1 MKKLLTCFFSLFFLA
16 WTAGLSLYAQG
27 IDPKVYYQIVS
38 VNGLALDNQQS
49 VSNNSN
55 IFLAPSNP
63 KSEAQAWMF
72 AKVGTDTYIIVNP
85 LGEKALDNGNQKKD
99 GTRVIQWSAEL
110 NNPNQHWKLTRVGEN
125 KYTFQ
130 SMASGMNLG
139 YPDAGP
145 VGEPLYQLQPD
156 AAKDGQCFTLRK
168 MDIKVNV
175 DLLKTSSP
183 NEWENEKIFA
193 INKEP
198 GRATFVPFA
207 SVEELK
213 ADPSYQKQW
222 ITPQSSRYLSL
233 NGNWKFNWVKQPS
246 ERPVNFYKANYDV
259 SQWAEIPVPSNWEM
273 YGYGTPIYTNVTY
286 PHRNNP
292 PFIQGY
298 RGKTSDVEPNPVG
311 SYRREFTIP
320 ADWKGDEIFI
330 HFDGVYSAMYLWVNG
345 KKVGYSQGANND
357 AEFNITA
364 YVKPGKNMVA
374 AEVYR
379 WSDGSYLEDQDMFR
393 LSGIHRDVYL
403 VATPKLR
410 LRDFYLTSAFEGDHL
425 AKATFNVVADIHNYA
440 SKRSGKVQLKVALLD
455 AAGKT
460 VATMQGEVPSVDK
473 NGEMM
478 LKLSTL
484 VNNPK
489 LWSAEIPNLYT
500 VIIELQ
506 DAAGKTLEVA
516 QSQFGFRK
524 IELKNRRVY
533 INNQQVFFKG
543 ANRHDIDPRHGKAV
557 PVDMMIKDI
566 VLFKQNNLNTIRT
579 SHYPND
585 AKMYALFDY
594 YGLYVMD
601 EADIECHGNMAIS
614 NMPSWED
621 AFVDRMVRMVER
633 DKNHP
638 AVIFWSMGNESG
650 GGQNFKATY
659 KAARELDSR
668 PIHYEGNND
677 IADMDSRMYPAIES
691 MRDQDMQDRDKPYFL
706 CEYAHAMGN
715 AIGNLDEYWDYIE
728 NKSQRMI
735 GGCIWDWVDQGINK
749 FGELPGRY
757 YFGGGF
763 GDSPNDFNFCCNGI
777 VTPDRQVTPKL
788 LEVKKVYQYIKF
800 KPDDL
805 KNGKI
810 TLENHYDFLNLNHFG
825 LTWELL
831 KDGKVVRSGKMEM
844 PDVAP
849 DSKTQITLPYAADIQ
864 PGAEYFVT
872 VSAVLKQPEIWA
884 NAGHVMA
891 DEQFTIQE
899 HRDVAAVDTKALPA
913 LKLTEQ
919 NGQVQFSATGF
930 IATFNKEAGILV
942 SLRYMGEEMLYRD
955 GGFVFNGYR
964 SIDNDRMNVRLPELD
979 CVAFA
984 AELSPDQKE
993 GKVSTQL
1000 LAKVG
1005 NVSVPYQVDY
1015 RLYANGTI
1023 DVDATFKADEHFNLP
1038 RIALQASLN
1047 PTLEQVEWYGR
1058 GPLENYWDRKNAAY
1072 FGIYKNTVTGMEEAY
1087 VRSQS
1092 MGNRDDVRW
1101 VKLTNRANFGLKI
1114 TSKDHLNFTALHFTD
1129 SDLWTTVY
1137 GHDLDRVRRAE
1148 VVLNL
1153 DCIQRG
1159 LGNASCGPRQRP
1171 HYLIEKNKDY
1181 SYKFRIEPVK

>member
-1 MKKLLTCFFSLFFLA
+1 MKKFLTYLFSLFLLMWA
-16 WTAGLSLYAQG
+16 AGVSVRAQG
-27 IDPKVYYQIVS
+27 IDSKAFYQIVS

-49 VSNNSN
+49 INNNSN

-72 AKVGTDTYIIVNP
+72 VKVEADTYVIINP
-85 LGEKALDNGNQKKD
+85 LGEKALDNGNQQKD

-110 NNPNQHWKLTRVGEN
+110 GNRNQQWKLTKVGEN
-125 KYTFQ
+125 TYTFR
-130 SMASGMNLG
+130 SLASGLNLG

-156 AAKDGQCFTLRK
+156 ASKDGQRFTLRK
-168 MDIKVNV
+168 MDIQVNV
-175 DLLKTSSP
+175 ELLKTSST
-183 NEWENEKIFA
+183 NDWENEKIFA
-193 INKEP
+193 VNKEP
-198 GRATFVPFA
+198 GRATFVPFS
-207 SVEELK
+207 SVGELK
-213 ADPSYQKQW
+213 SDPSYRKQW
-222 ITPQSSRYLSL
+222 IAPQSSRYRSL

-246 ERPVNFYKANYDV
+246 ERPVNFYKTNYDV
-259 SQWAEIPVPSNWEM
+259 SQWDEIPVPSNWEM

-298 RGKTSDVEPNPVG
+298 RGKTSGIEPNPVG

-330 HFDGVYSAMYLWVNG
+330 HFDGVYSAMYLWING

-364 YVKPGKNMVA
+364 YVKPGKNTVA

-410 LRDFYLTSAFEGDHL
+410 LRDFYLTSAFEGDNL
-425 AKATFNVVADIHNYA
+425 AKATFNVVADIHNYS
-440 SKRSGKVQLKVALLD
+440 SKRSGEAVLKVTLLD
-455 AAGKT
+455 AAEKP
-460 VATMQGEVPSVDK
+460 VATMEGKVAAMDK
-473 NGEMM
+473 NGETAV
-478 LKLSTL
+478 KLSAP
-484 VNNPK
+484 VNRPE

-500 VIIELQ
+500 AILELQ
-506 DAAGKTLEVA
+506 DANGKTLEVA

-524 IELKNRRVY
+524 IEIKNRRVY

-601 EADIECHGNMAIS
+601 EADIECHGNMSIS

-638 AVIFWSMGNESG
+638 SVIFWSMGNESG
-650 GGQNFKATY
+650 GGQNFKAVY
-659 KAARELDSR
+659 KAAKELDDR
-668 PIHYEGNND
+668 PIHYEGNNN

-805 KNGKI
+805 KAGKI
-810 TLENHYDFLNLNHFG
+810 TIENHYDFLDLNHFG
-825 LTWELL
+825 LRWELL
-831 KDGKVVRSGKMEM
+831 KDGKVVRSGKMDM
-844 PDVAP
+844 PDAAP
-849 DSKTQITLPYAADIQ
+849 DSKVQVTLPYAADIQ

-891 DEQFTIQE
+891 DEQFAVQAFRE
-899 HRDVAAVDTKALPA
+899 VAPVDTKALPE
-913 LKLTEQ
+913 LKMTEQ
-919 NGQVQFSATGF
+919 NDQVQFTATGF
-930 IATFNKEAGILV
+930 SATFNKESGLLI
-942 SLRYMGEEMLYRD
+942 SLRYMGEEMFYRYN
-955 GGFVFNGYR
+955 GFAFNGFR
-964 SIDNDRMNVRLPELD
+964 SIDNDRMGVRLLELK
-979 CVAFA
+979 CISFA
-984 AELSPDQKE
+984 AELSPDKKE
-993 GKVSTQL
+993 GKVATRL

-1005 NVSVPYQVDY
+1005 NVTVPYQVDY
-1015 RLYANGTI
+1015 RLYADGTI
-1023 DVDATFKADEHFNLP
+1023 DVDATFKADDHFNLP
-1038 RIALQASLN
+1038 RLSLQASLN
-1047 PTLEQVEWYGR
+1047 PALEQVEWYGR
-1058 GPLENYWDRKNAAY
+1058 GPQENYWDRKNAAY

-1092 MGNRDDVRW
+1092 MGNRDDIRW
-1101 VKLTNRANFGLKI
+1101 VKLTNKANFGLKI

-1129 SDLWTTVY
+1129 IDLWMTVY
-1137 GHDLDRVRRAE
+1137 GHDLNRVRRAE
-1148 VVLNL
+1148 VILNL

>member
-1 MKKLLTCFFSLFFLA
+1 MKKLLTYFLSVFFLA
-16 WTAGLSLYAQG
+16 GVAGLSARAQD
-27 IDPKVYYQIVS
+27 IDSKVYYQIVS

-49 VSNNSN
+49 ISNNSN
-55 IFLAPSNP
+55 IFLAPSDP

-72 AKVGTDTYIIVNP
+72 AKVGTDTYVIVNP

-99 GTRVIQWSAEL
+99 GTRAIQWDAEL
-110 NNPNQHWKLTRVGEN
+110 NNRNQHWKLTRVGEN
-125 KYTFQ
+125 TYTFQ
-130 SMASGMNLG
+130 SLASGLNLG

-156 AAKDGQCFTLRK
+156 ASKDGQRFTLRK

-175 DLLKTSSP
+175 ELLKTSSIHD
-183 NEWENEKIFA
+183 WENEKIFA
-193 INKEP
+193 VNKEP
-198 GRATFVPFA
+198 GRATFVPFS
-207 SVEELK
+207 SVAELQ

-222 ITPQSSRYLSL
+222 VTPQSSRYLSL

-246 ERPVNFYKANYDV
+246 ERPVNFYKTNYDV

-298 RGKTSDVEPNPVG
+298 RGKTSDIEPNPVG

-364 YVKPGKNMVA
+364 YVKPGKNTVA

-410 LRDFYLTSAFEGDHL
+410 LRDFYLTSAFEGDQL
-425 AKATFNVVADIHNYA
+425 QKATFNVSADIHNYS
-440 SKRSGKVQLKVALLD
+440 SKQSRKARLKVTLLD
-455 AAGKT
+455 AAGKA
-460 VATMQGEVPSVDK
+460 VATMQGEVAALNK
-473 NGEMM
+473 NGETTV
-478 LKLSTL
+478 KLSAP
-484 VNNPK
+484 VSHPE
-489 LWSAEIPNLYT
+489 LWSAEIPYLYT
-500 VIIELQ
+500 AILELS
-506 DAAGKTLEVA
+506 DADGNPLEVA

-524 IELKNRRVY
+524 IEIKNRRVY

-557 PVDMMIKDI
+557 PVDMMIRDI

-638 AVIFWSMGNESG
+638 SVIFWSMGNESG
-650 GGQNFKATY
+650 GGQNFKAVY

-668 PIHYEGNND
+668 PIHYEGNNN

-691 MRDQDMQDRDKPYFL
+691 MRAQDMQDRDKPYFL

-800 KPDDL
+800 KPEDL
-805 KNGKI
+805 KTGKI
-810 TLENHYDFLNLNHFG
+810 TIENHYDFLNLNHFG
-825 LTWELL
+825 LNWELL
-831 KDGKVVRSGKMEM
+831 KDGKVVRSGKMDM
-844 PDVAP
+844 PDAAP
-849 DSKTQITLPYAADIQ
+849 DSKVQVTLPYAADVQ
-864 PGAEYFVT
+864 PGAEYFLT

-891 DEQFTIQE
+891 DEQFTVQS
-899 HRDVAAVDTKALPA
+899 HREVAAVDTKALPE
-913 LKLTEQ
+913 LKMTEQ
-919 NGQVQFSATGF
+919 NDQVQFSATGF
-930 IATFNKEAGILV
+930 SATFNKASGVLV
-942 SLRYMGEEMLYRD
+942 SLRYMGEEMLYRYS
-955 GGFVFNGYR
+955 GFTFNGYR
-964 SIDNDRMNVRLPELD
+964 SIDNDRMGVRLPDLS
-979 CVAFA
+979 CVSFTVA
-984 AELSPDQKE
+984 LSPDKKE
-993 GKVSTQL
+993 GKVVTQL

-1005 NVSVPYQVDY
+1005 NVTVPYEVDY
-1015 RLYANGTI
+1015 RLYADGTI
-1023 DVDATFKADEHFNLP
+1023 DVDATFKAGENFNLP
-1038 RIALQASLN
+1038 RLALQASLS
-1047 PTLEQVEWYGR
+1047 PALEQVEWYGR
-1058 GPLENYWDRKNAAY
+1058 GPQENYWDRKNAAY
-1072 FGIYKNTVTGMEEAY
+1072 FGIYKNTVTGLEESY

-1092 MGNRDDVRW
+1092 MGNRDDIRW
-1101 VKLTNRANFGLKI
+1101 VKLTNKSNFGLKI

-1129 SDLWTTVY
+1129 VDLWMTVY

-1148 VVLNL
+1148 VILNL

-1171 HYLIEKNKDY
+1171 HYLIENNKDY

>member
-1 MKKLLTCFFSLFFLA
+1 MKRFLTCFLSVIFLLGGICPSVFS
-16 WTAGLSLYAQG
+16 QV
-27 IDPKVYYQIVS
+27 IDPKAFYQIVS

-49 VSNNSN
+49 SSDNSN
-55 IFLAPSNP
+55 IFLAPADA

-72 AKVGTDTYIIVNP
+72 VKVGENTYVIVNP
-85 LGEKALDNGNQKKD
+85 IAEKALDNGNQKKS
-99 GTRVIQWSAEL
+99 GTRVIQWGAEL
-110 NNPNQHWKLTRVGEN
+110 TNPNQQWKLTKSGEN
-125 KYTFQ
+125 TYTFR
-130 SMASGMNLG
+130 SLASGMNLG

-145 VGEPLYQLQPD
+145 VGEPLFQLQPD
-156 AAKDGQCFTLRK
+156 EGKDGQRFMLRK
-168 MDIKVNV
+168 MDIKINV
-175 DLLKTSSP
+175 ELLKSSSTHD
-183 NEWENEKIFA
+183 WENEKIFA
-193 INKEP
+193 VNKEP
-198 GRATFVPFA
+198 GRATFVPFSSA
-207 SVEELK
+207 EELK
-213 ADPSYQKQW
+213 ADPSYRKEW
-222 ITPQSSRYLSL
+222 VMPRSSRFLSL

-246 ERPVNFYKANYDV
+246 ERPVDFYKTKYDV
-259 SQWAEIPVPSNWEM
+259 SNWEEIPVPSNWEM

-320 ADWKGDEIFI
+320 EDWKGDEIFL
-330 HFDGVYSAMYLWVNG
+330 HFDGVYSAMYIWVNG
-345 KKVGYSQGANND
+345 KKVGYSQGASND

-393 LSGIHRDVYL
+393 LSGIHRDVYI
-403 VATPKLR
+403 VSSPKLR
-410 LRDFYLTSAFEGDHL
+410 LRDFYLTSAFDGDNFT
-425 AKATFNVVADIHNYA
+425 KATFKVAADIHNYA
-440 SKRSGKVQLKVALLD
+440 SKSAKDAKLKVTLLD
-455 AAGKT
+455 AAGKQ
-460 VATMQGEVPSVDK
+460 VAVMNGSTGNVPARGEAVIDLSAPVENPS
-473 NGEMM
+473 
-478 LKLSTL
+478 
-484 VNNPK
+484 
-489 LWSAEIPNLYT
+489 LWSAEVPYLYT
-500 VIIELQ
+500 VILELQ
-506 DAAGKTLEVA
+506 DAGGKTLEVA

-524 IELKNRRVY
+524 IEIKNRRVY

-543 ANRHDIDPRHGKAV
+543 ANRHDIHPRYGKAV

-614 NMPSWED
+614 NMPSWCA

-638 AVIFWSMGNESG
+638 SVIFWSMGNESG

-659 KAARELDSR
+659 DAARELDDR

-763 GDSPNDFNFCCNGI
+763 GDTPNDFNFCCNGI
-777 VTPDRQVTPKL
+777 VTPDRQMTPKL

-800 KPDDL
+800 KADDIQ
-805 KNGKI
+805 NGKI
-810 TLENHYDFLNLNHFG
+810 TIENHYDFLNLNHFG
-825 LTWELL
+825 LQWELL
-831 KDGKVVRSGKMEM
+831 KDGKVIRSGKMEM

-849 DSKTQITLPYAADIQ
+849 DGKTQVTLPYAGEIQ
-864 PGAEYFVT
+864 PGNEYFVT
-872 VSAVLKQPEIWA
+872 VSAVLTKPEIWA

-891 DEQFTIQE
+891 DEQFLIQKGGGIASVRTE
-899 HRDVAAVDTKALPA
+899 TLPKLDMKENNAEVTFAAK
-913 LKLTEQ
+913 
-919 NGQVQFSATGF
+919 GF
-930 IATFNKEAGILV
+930 AVVFNKKSGIMT
-942 SLRYMGEEMLYRD
+942 SIRYMGEEMLYRNE
-955 GGFVFNGYR
+955 GFVFNGYR
-964 SIDNDRMNVRLPELD
+964 SIDNDRMAVQS
-979 CVAFA
+979 
-984 AELSPDQKE
+984 AELECKDFKAQLSKD
-993 GKVSTQL
+993 GKQGTVVTGL
-1000 LAKVG
+1000 VAKVG
-1005 NVSVPYQVDY
+1005 KVAVPYNVTY

-1023 DVDATFKADEHFNLP
+1023 DVEADFKANDDFSLP

-1047 PTLEQVEWYGR
+1047 PSLEQVEWYGR
-1058 GPLENYWDRKNAAY
+1058 GPQESYWDRKNAAY

-1092 MGNRDDVRW
+1092 MGNREDVRW
-1101 VKLTNRANFGLKI
+1101 VSLTDKANFGMKI
-1114 TSKDHLNFTALHFTD
+1114 TARDQLSFTALHFTD
-1129 SDLWTTVY
+1129 ADLWSTVY
-1137 GHDLDRVRRAE
+1137 GHDLNKVRRAE
-1148 VVLNL
+1148 VILNL

-1171 HYLIEKNKDY
+1171 HYLIEKNKEY
-1181 SYKFRIEPVK
+1181 HYAFRIEPVK

>member
-1 MKKLLTCFFSLFFLA
+1 MKKFLTYLFSLFLLMWA
-16 WTAGLSLYAQG
+16 AGVSVRAQG
-27 IDPKVYYQIVS
+27 IDSKAFYQIVS

-49 VSNNSN
+49 INNNSN

-72 AKVGTDTYIIVNP
+72 VKVEADTYVIINP
-85 LGEKALDNGNQKKD
+85 LGEKALDNGNQQKD

-110 NNPNQHWKLTRVGEN
+110 GNRNQQWKLTKVGEN
-125 KYTFQ
+125 TYTFR
-130 SMASGMNLG
+130 SLASGLNLG

-156 AAKDGQCFTLRK
+156 AAKDGQRFTLQK
-168 MDIKVNV
+168 MDIQVNV
-175 DLLKTSSP
+175 ELLKTSST
-183 NEWENEKIFA
+183 NDWENEKIFA
-193 INKEP
+193 VNKEP
-198 GRATFVPFA
+198 GRATFVPFS
-207 SVEELK
+207 SVGELK
-213 ADPSYQKQW
+213 ADPSYRKQW
-222 ITPQSSRYLSL
+222 IAPQSSRYRSL

-246 ERPVNFYKANYDV
+246 ERPVNFYKTNYDV
-259 SQWAEIPVPSNWEM
+259 SQWDEIPVPSNWEM

-298 RGKTSDVEPNPVG
+298 RGKTSGIEPNPVG

-330 HFDGVYSAMYLWVNG
+330 HFDGVYSAMYLWING

-364 YVKPGKNMVA
+364 YVKPGKNTVA

-410 LRDFYLTSAFEGDHL
+410 LRDFYLTSAFEGDNL
-425 AKATFNVVADIHNYA
+425 EKATFNAVADIHNYS
-440 SKRSGKVQLKVALLD
+440 SKRSGEALLKVTLLD
-455 AAGKT
+455 AAEKP
-460 VATMQGEVPSVDK
+460 VATMQGKVAAMDK
-473 NGEMM
+473 NGETAV
-478 LKLSTL
+478 KLSAL
-484 VNNPK
+484 VNRPE

-500 VIIELQ
+500 AILELQ
-506 DAAGKTLEVA
+506 DASGKTLEVA
-516 QSQFGFRK
+516 QAQFGFRK
-524 IELKNRRVY
+524 IEIKNRRVY

-601 EADIECHGNMAIS
+601 EADIECHGNMSIS

-638 AVIFWSMGNESG
+638 SVIFWSMGNESG
-650 GGQNFKATY
+650 GGQNFKAVY
-659 KAARELDSR
+659 KAAKELDDR
-668 PIHYEGNND
+668 PVHYEGNNN

-805 KNGKI
+805 KAGKI
-810 TLENHYDFLNLNHFG
+810 TIENHYDFLDLNHFG
-825 LTWELL
+825 LRWELL
-831 KDGKVVRSGKMEM
+831 KDGKVVRSGKMDM
-844 PDVAP
+844 PDAAP
-849 DSKTQITLPYAADIQ
+849 DSKVQVTLPYAADIQ

-891 DEQFTIQE
+891 DEQFAVQAFRE
-899 HRDVAAVDTKALPA
+899 VAPVDTKALLE
-913 LKLTEQ
+913 LKMTEQ
-919 NGQVQFSATGF
+919 NDQVQFTATGF
-930 IATFNKEAGILV
+930 SATFNKESGLLI
-942 SLRYMGEEMLYRD
+942 SLRYMGEEMFYRYN
-955 GGFVFNGYR
+955 GFAFNGFR
-964 SIDNDRMNVRLPELD
+964 AIDNDRMSVRLLELK
-979 CVAFA
+979 CISFA
-984 AELSPDQKE
+984 AELSPDKKE
-993 GKVSTQL
+993 GKVATRL

-1005 NVSVPYQVDY
+1005 GVTVPYQVDY
-1015 RLYANGTI
+1015 RLYADGTI
-1023 DVDATFKADEHFNLP
+1023 DVDATFKADDHFNLP
-1038 RIALQASLN
+1038 RLSLQASLN
-1047 PTLEQVEWYGR
+1047 PALEQVEWYGR
-1058 GPLENYWDRKNAAY
+1058 GPQENYWDRKNAAY
-1072 FGIYKNTVTGMEEAY
+1072 FGIYKNTVTGMEESY

-1092 MGNRDDVRW
+1092 MGNRDDIRW
-1101 VKLTNRANFGLKI
+1101 VKLTNKANFGLKI

-1129 SDLWTTVY
+1129 IDLWMTVY
-1137 GHDLDRVRRAE
+1137 GHDLNRVRRAE
-1148 VVLNL
+1148 VILNL